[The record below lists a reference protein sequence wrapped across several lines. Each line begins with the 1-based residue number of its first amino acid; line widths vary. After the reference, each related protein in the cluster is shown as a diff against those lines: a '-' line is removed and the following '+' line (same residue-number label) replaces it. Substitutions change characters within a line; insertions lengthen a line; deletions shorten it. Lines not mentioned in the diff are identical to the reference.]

1 MTSDGLPIKHFLSAG
16 YLWSALET
24 VSPYNMENAK
34 FVIDDICNDDYG
46 LILVPKVVSYDAALL
61 NYFFR
66 GTLEISLPDDGVYAV
81 ADPQSPDGFTK
92 IRLKVKNTTGNNE
105 LMTDGTIR
113 AVIRYQLA
121 QTDPFQNHPV
131 EISQETSYAISSSIN
146 LASLSTG
153 SVQDI
158 TFDLPPNSLPFRATN
173 VYAQVVFQGQ
183 LGNEVGTV
191 AVGYKDLSE
200 PTPVDI
206 INTMDTVCLYNTLY
220 AAGSDA
226 ALQAVD
232 PQGDRISTYED
243 VYQHG
248 MRDATSSSNPALP

>member
-1 MTSDGLPIKHFLSAG
+1 
-16 YLWSALET
+16 
-24 VSPYNMENAK
+24 MENAK

-173 VYAQVVFQGQ
+173 VLRTGRVPGPARQRSRDRGSRVQGPVRTHTRGHHQ
-183 LGNEVGTV
+183 YH
-191 AVGYKDLSE
+191 GYRMLVQHS
-200 PTPVDI
+200 
-206 INTMDTVCLYNTLY
+206 VC
-220 AAGSDA
+220 S
-226 ALQAVD
+226 
-232 PQGDRISTYED
+232 RK
-243 VYQHG
+243 
-248 MRDATSSSNPALP
+248 